1 MKKYAILTL
10 TAVMAA
16 SILTV
21 PAKALTTQP
30 RNIAEGGCVI
40 TGPWDTPKD
49 YCDIEPMNRGIP
61 FFYRAC
67 RPGDVDGGGIDIDVQ
82 QLQCYLSGLGYSD
95 LDKVG
100 FFGPKTQKAVEDFQ
114 TKHELEV
121 DGIVTPGV
129 WRVIMDVSYSRYK
142 K

>member
-1 MKKYAILTL
+1 M
-10 TAVMAA
+10 
-16 SILTV
+16 
-21 PAKALTTQP
+21 
-30 RNIAEGGCVI
+30 
-40 TGPWDTPKD
+40 
-49 YCDIEPMNRGIP
+49 
-61 FFYRAC
+61 
-67 RPGDVDGGGIDIDVQ
+67 DIDVQ
-82 QLQCYLSGLGYSD
+82 QLQCYLSGLGYND

-121 DGIVTPGV
+121 DGIVTPAV